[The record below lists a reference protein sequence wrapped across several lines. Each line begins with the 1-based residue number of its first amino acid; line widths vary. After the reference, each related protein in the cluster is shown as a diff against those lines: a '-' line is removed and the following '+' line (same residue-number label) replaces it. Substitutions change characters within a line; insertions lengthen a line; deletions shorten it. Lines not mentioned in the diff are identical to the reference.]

1 MLLQFV
7 PARSGLIGS
16 SSPNF
21 PLDCQM
27 MPLEKNS
34 SPISFKGLAHH
45 GRHAL
50 LRSIAIGVI
59 TALAIMAANVG
70 CDWLAERHDIAM
82 QSMWLA
88 DAALA
93 TVAGLLVGKMIR
105 NSDRE
110 KRRIFHRL
118 LMIAEMNHNIRNSLE
133 VIQLSAHVSQDK
145 EAIQE
150 IDTAV
155 NRIHWALKEFVPA
168 EPALSAL
175 PVQASVASTG
185 TDDSCIVARGQRKS

>member
-1 MLLQFV
+1 M
-7 PARSGLIGS
+7 S
-16 SSPNF
+16 
-21 PLDCQM
+21 
-27 MPLEKNS
+27 LEKNS
-34 SPISFKGLAHH
+34 TSISFKDPAHH
-45 GRHAL
+45 GRDAL
-50 LRSIAIGVI
+50 VRSLTIGFF
-59 TALAIMAANVG
+59 TALAMMAVNVG

-88 DAALA
+88 DAVLA
-93 TVAGLLVGKMIR
+93 TLAGLLVAKMIR
-105 NSDRE
+105 NADRE
-110 KRRIFHRL
+110 KQRIFHRL

-133 VIQLSAHVSQDK
+133 IIQLSAHVSHDK

-168 EPALSAL
+168 EPVLSSL
-175 PVQASVASTG
+175 PVRAPVASTG